1 MNYTVV
7 YLHTW
12 TIRGWL
18 KKNRYVLR
26 NFPLDH
32 IVDGVIGLPINIY
45 SVIFLK
51 SVNLKNIMVGR
62 LDDDM
67 IVSPSDGAMFILID

>member
-45 SVIFLK
+45 SVIFLEK
-51 SVNLKNIMVGR
+51 QTKL
-62 LDDDM
+62 
-67 IVSPSDGAMFILID
+67 